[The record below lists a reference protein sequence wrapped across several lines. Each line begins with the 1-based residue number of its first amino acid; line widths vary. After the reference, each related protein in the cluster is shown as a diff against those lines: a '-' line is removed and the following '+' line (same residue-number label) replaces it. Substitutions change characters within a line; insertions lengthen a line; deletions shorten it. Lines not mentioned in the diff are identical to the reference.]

1 MDKRG
6 AVVTHRRTSGRLGLV
21 LVGVLGTTVAVGC
34 GGEESAGTAP
44 PAKAVDVMTLQ
55 TGVPRSETLVAG
67 VVEPFRQSDVSFDV
81 SGVLDEVID
90 VGETAD
96 GPQMDG
102 TGELLLSADGTPRR
116 AGTVLAALTETR
128 FRQAVEAANLA

>member
-1 MDKRG
+1 MDKRVA
-6 AVVTHRRTSGRLGLV
+6 AVTQCRKLGRLV
-21 LVGVLGTTVAVGC
+21 LVGVLGATVAVGC

-81 SGVLDEVID
+81 S
-90 VGETAD
+90 
-96 GPQMDG
+96 
-102 TGELLLSADGTPRR
+102 
-116 AGTVLAALTETR
+116 
-128 FRQAVEAANLA
+128 